1 MTEARLQLQRVAGIE
16 IVTSRT
22 ARRVLAVF
30 VFALLTTLGAY
41 AAVPMKPVP
50 VTLQTLF
57 VTLSGVLLG
66 PTLGAASMLVYLAAG
81 ASGLPVFTPTP
92 DVTFLHLLGPTGG
105 YLLAFPPAAFLAG
118 WLTAPSR
125 LGAPAESLKGAARM
139 ALAIFAATLVIF
151 AGGVAQLN
159 ALYLHDIGRAFQV
172 GVVPFIPGDIVK
184 VLLAVLI
191 ARRIQKRS
199 LELL

>member
-16 IVTSRT
+16 VVTSRT

-30 VFALLTTLGAY
+30 VFAVLTALGAY
-41 AAVPMKPVP
+41 AAVPMRPVP
-50 VTLQTLF
+50 ITLQTLF

-66 PTLGAASMLVYLAAG
+66 PTLGAVSMLVYLAAG
-81 ASGLPVFTPTP
+81 ASGLPVFTPTA

-118 WLTAPSR
+118 WLTSPTR
-125 LGAPAESLKGAARM
+125 LGASADSLKGAVRM
-139 ALAIFAATLVIF
+139 ALVIFASTLVIF
-151 AGGVAQLN
+151 AGGVAQLD
-159 ALYLHDIGRAFQV
+159 ALFLHDLGHAVQV
-172 GVVPFIPGDIVK
+172 GVLPFIPGDIIK
-184 VLLAVLI
+184 VLLAVLV
-191 ARRIQKRS
+191 ARRIQKRT

>member
-1 MTEARLQLQRVAGIE
+1 MTEARLQRVAGIE
-16 IVTSRT
+16 VVTSRT
-22 ARRVLAVF
+22 ARRVIAVL
-30 VFALLTTLGAY
+30 VFAMLTTLGAY
-41 AAVPMKPVP
+41 AAVPMTPVP
-50 VTLQTLF
+50 ITLQTLF

-66 PTLGAASMLVYLAAG
+66 PVLGATSMLLYLAAG
-81 ASGLPVFTPTP
+81 AMGLPVFAATS

-105 YLLAFPPAAFLAG
+105 YLLAYPPAAFLAG

-125 LGAPAESLKGAARM
+125 LGASASTLNGAVRM
-139 ALAIFAATLVIF
+139 TLAIFASTLLIF

-159 ALYLHDIGRAFQV
+159 TLYLHDIGKAFAL
-172 GVVPFIPGDIVK
+172 GVVPFIPGDVIK
-184 VLLAVLI
+184 VLLAMLV